1 MKKERKM
8 LIILTL
14 AILAFLIGYKYG
26 KSDGIVVGMVCGI
39 QCAAFGATIGILIVM
54 VMFSTS
60 TYEERFIEKEKL
72 QIVSLSFRVSDER
85 QYSPES
91 GQYEPTPFY
100 FYHYM
105 APNGYILINQ
115 VRADLVR
122 IVEENRPDM
131 YIAKMDKEVKSKHE
145 PFVQT
150 FPTGGY
156 VIHAPIGTTK
166 NLLK

>member
-1 MKKERKM
+1 M
-8 LIILTL
+8 LVILSL
-14 AILAFLIGYKYG
+14 AVLAFLIGYKYG
-26 KSDGIVVGMVCGI
+26 KSDGTAVGIFCGI

-91 GQYEPTPFY
+91 GKYEPTPFY

-105 APNGYILINQ
+105 APNGYIYIDQ
-115 VRADLVR
+115 VRAGLVR
-122 IVEENRPDM
+122 VIEEDRHDM
-131 YIAKMDKEVKSKHE
+131 YIAKLDKEVKSNRE
-145 PFVQT
+145 PYIKI